1 LKRVLLAIIFIL
13 TFFRISASEVVVVK
27 YNSVP
32 LNIALTQL
40 SESYGISLS
49 FDDRELSG
57 YIISISGR
65 FNSADEVIIRMLANL
80 PLRLRKISGVWVISS
95 VLADK
100 STDSLKIKSGDNVLI
115 EGVVMDAQTGERLP
129 YALLTLMDKRFYS
142 DRNGYFSFKE
152 STAKN
157 ESLSYNAAVGYL
169 GYNISNVTLTGAS
182 LNRIFLTPVSF
193 TLDTVLV
200 RHYLTSRSFQSG
212 DSPASVRINHAIA
225 KYLPGNGDN
234 SVFNLL
240 RLMPGVR
247 ASGEPSFLSV
257 WGSNEGESLVKMDGY
272 RLFAMNNFNEQ
283 ISSVNPFLVKEV
295 RLTKGAFSVNNSGAS
310 GSVAE
315 IYGIDGNSSRPVV
328 KANIN
333 NLTANLFASAPTG
346 SRSVVMAAY
355 RQTYYNLYDVNK
367 FNPYGNRPENSG
379 SQASRDIYIIPD
391 YLFRDANLRFKSTFG
406 VDNTLTAGVYA
417 AEDDFNYQFEF
428 GDLFYDA
435 KETNRQYA
443 FSLNVNAKI
452 GIPGKS
458 DLSLVYSSNN
468 LTADNI
474 SRYRGQNLISYKT
487 NNLIGEYGAEFI
499 HKIEVGKRNFI
510 DFGLSI
516 KKLFE
521 GFNGDNADNKI
532 YSFFINEK
540 LVLDKFE
547 GNVGMRLDSYLGKS
561 YFQPRV
567 AAVFNLGYGIKLNAA
582 YGIHN
587 QFSGKIPYIDY
598 DGNFSY
604 LWKLFNG
611 ANIPV
616 IKSEHLIFGA
626 SYNHNGWLMST
637 EVFSRESSGILKFS
651 RNRGNVRIAEY
662 SANIKG
668 VDMMINKEHNGSYIF
683 VSTTISSVNEKLDNT
698 ENSTLKYNP
707 AEIKAGL
714 LLNFSPFFFSTTY
727 VNGWGYRS
735 SYQNISN
742 DDTSSE
748 QYSRLDISAN
758 YRFTKNRFVLNM
770 GISILNLLN
779 TLNYKYIDVV
789 PNLPGGQSGY
799 LNTYSQAIPF
809 TPLLSLELNF

>member
-1 LKRVLLAIIFIL
+1 MTIIFVL
-13 TFFRISASEVVVVK
+13 TIFRISASEVIVIN

-40 SESYGISLS
+40 SEKYGVSLS

-65 FNSADEVIIRMLANL
+65 FNSANEVIVRMLANL
-80 PLRLRKISGVWVISS
+80 PLRLRKISGVWVISTGVS
-95 VLADK
+95 GNT
-100 STDSLKIKSGDNVLI
+100 TDSLKIKSDNNVI
-115 EGVVMDAQTGERLP
+115 VEGVVMDALSGERLP
-129 YALLTLMDKRFYS
+129 NAVLTLKDKRFYS
-142 DRNGYFSFKE
+142 DRNGYFSFKA
-152 STAKN
+152 SADNN
-157 ESLSYNAAVGYL
+157 EFLSFDVSVGYL
-169 GYNISNVTLTGAS
+169 GYNISNITLMGAS

-193 TLDTVLV
+193 ILDTVLV
-200 RHYLTSRSFQSG
+200 RQYLTGRSFQSG
-212 DSPASVRINHAIA
+212 DSPASIRINHTIA
-225 KYLPGNGDN
+225 RYLPGNGDN

-295 RLTKGAFSVNNSGAS
+295 RLTKGAFSVSNGGAS
-310 GSVAE
+310 GSIAE

-333 NLTANLFASAPTG
+333 NLTANLFASVPTG

-367 FNPYGNRPENSG
+367 FNPYGKRPESSG
-379 SQASRDIYIIPD
+379 SPSSRDIFIIPD

-406 VDNTLTAGVYA
+406 VDNTLMAGVYA
-417 AEDDFNYQFEF
+417 AEDDFNYQFES
-428 GDLFYDA
+428 GDLTYDA
-435 KETNRQYA
+435 KETNQQYA
-443 FSLNVNAKI
+443 FSLNVNTKI

-458 DLSLVYSSNN
+458 DFSIFYSSNN
-468 LTADNI
+468 LTSDNI
-474 SRYRGQNLISYKT
+474 RRYRGQNLISYRT
-487 NNLIGEYGAEFI
+487 ENLIGESGAELN
-499 HKIEVGKRNFI
+499 HKIELGRRSFM
-510 DFGLSI
+510 DFGLSV
-516 KKLFE
+516 KYLFE
-521 GFNGDNADNKI
+521 GFNGDKIDNQI
-532 YSFFINEK
+532 YSVFVNEK

-547 GNVGMRLDSYLGKS
+547 GNVGLRLDSYLGRS

-567 AAVFNLGYGIKLNAA
+567 TGVFHLGYGIKLNAA

-587 QFSGKIPYIDY
+587 QFSGRIPYIDY

-611 ANIPV
+611 TNMPV

-626 SYNHNGWLMST
+626 SYNNKGWLVSA
-637 EVFSRESSGILKFS
+637 EVFNRASNGILKFS
-651 RNRGNVRIAEY
+651 RYRGNIRIAE
-662 SANIKG
+662 SSSEIRG
-668 VDMMINKEHNGSYIF
+668 VDMMINKEYKGSYIF
-683 VSTTISSVNEKLDNT
+683 VSSTFSSVNERLHNT
-698 ENSTLKYNP
+698 ESSTASYKP
-707 AEIKAGL
+707 VEIKAGL
-714 LLNFSPFFFSTTY
+714 LLNFNPFYFSTTF

-735 SYQNISN
+735 PYQNIS
-742 DDTSSE
+742 DGDTSDE
-748 QYSRLDISAN
+748 KYSRLDAAIN
-758 YRFTKNRFVLNM
+758 YRFTKNRFVLNA
-770 GISILNLLN
+770 GISVLNIFN

-789 PNLPGGQSGY
+789 PSLPGSQSGY

-809 TPLLSLELNF
+809 TPLISVELNF